1 MVELLSVTTSKR
13 KDKRLTA
20 KFRIGGRT
28 ESVSFGLKGGRTYVD
43 GRTFAEK
50 EAYLARH
57 RPNENW
63 ADPTTPASLSKHILW
78 GRHRSIEKNV
88 KAFKSK
94 FNL

>member
-1 MVELLSVTTSKR
+1 MELLSVTTSKR

-20 KFRIGGRT
+20 KFKVGGRT
-28 ESVSFGLKGGRTYVD
+28 ESVSFGLKGGKTYVD
-43 GRTFAEK
+43 GRTWAER

-57 RPNENW
+57 RPREDFGNPLT
-63 ADPTTPASLSKHILW
+63 AGSLASHILW
-78 GRHRSIEKNV
+78 GKHDTITKNV

>member
-20 KFRIGGRT
+20 KFKVGGRT
-28 ESVSFGLKGGRTYVD
+28 ESVSFGLKGGKTYVD
-43 GRTFAEK
+43 GRTWAEK
-50 EAYLARH
+50 EQYLARH
-57 RPNENW
+57 KPTENW
-63 ADPTTPASLSKHILW
+63 ADPTTPGSLSRYILW
-78 GRHRSIEKNV
+78 GPHKSLDKNV

>member
-1 MVELLSVTTSKR
+1 MVELLSVKKSNAKE
-13 KDKRLTA
+13 KRLTA
-20 KFRIGGRT
+20 KFKVGGRT
-28 ESVSFGLKGGRTYVD
+28 ESVSFGLRGGKTYVD

-50 EAYLARH
+50 EQYLARH
-57 RPNENW
+57 KPNENW
-63 ADPTTPASLSKHILW
+63 ADPTTRGSLAKHILW

>member
-1 MVELLSVTTSKR
+1 MELLSVTTSKR

-20 KFRIGGRT
+20 KFKVGSNKT
-28 ESVSFGLKGGRTYVD
+28 ESVSFGLKNGKTYVD

-50 EAYLARH
+50 EQYLARH
-57 RPNENW
+57 KPNENW
-63 ADPTTPASLSKHILW
+63 SDPTTAGSLSRYILW
-78 GRHRSIEKNV
+78 GPHTSLNKNV

>member
-20 KFRIGGRT
+20 KFKVGGRT
-28 ESVSFGLKGGRTYVD
+28 ESVSFGLKGGKTYVD
-43 GRTFAEK
+43 GRSWAEK
-50 EAYLARH
+50 EQYLARH
-57 RPNENW
+57 RPNEKW
-63 ADPTTPASLSKHILW
+63 SDPTTRGSLAKHILW
-78 GRHRSIEKNV
+78 GRHRSIDKNV